1 MSPPEWVTQH
11 WDACKAWLNAA
22 LFASPVQTY
31 GLDHVRDALDRGLA
45 QLWPTRK
52 AAVVTEIV
60 TYPTGVKGLSYWLA
74 GGELEDVLK
83 THDAVERFA
92 RQQGCDFIEIRGRR
106 GWQKAIRAYG
116 FRPVGT
122 YYLKELSGDGQQ
134 EANPNFH

>member
-45 QLWPTRK
+45 QLW
-52 AAVVTEIV
+52 
-60 TYPTGVKGLSYWLA
+60 
-74 GGELEDVLK
+74 
-83 THDAVERFA
+83 
-92 RQQGCDFIEIRGRR
+92 QGCDFIEIRGRR